1 MKRKYEKNLFVY
13 LIMGIA
19 IAISL
24 FEMWNNEKAKECKE
38 AYDRFLEEQMY
49 NEDFYYPEDV
59 RYEYV
64 FIDKDNIPELLLADG
79 DSHVSRVGLYTYNKK
94 LKQVDFLAS
103 FSSFGE
109 IQYVPKGN
117 TIISQ
122 YGNHGYYHQ
131 VYSKMEDNEIH
142 LKAIFLS
149 DGSKGEQKYYGGFSV
164 NEDFT
169 GGYGKSNSGE
179 DIFDTLPEG
188 TEEYRISEE
197 EYEKLTGE
205 LEAGSIS
212 IGYDDMQ
219 RL

>member
-79 DSHVSRVGLYTYNKK
+79 DSHVSRVGVYAYNKEV
-94 LKQVDFLAS
+94 KQVEFLAS

-109 IQYVPKGN
+109 IDYVPKKN

-122 YGNHGYYHQ
+122 YGNHGYYYQ
-131 VYSKMEDNEIH
+131 VYSKIEDNEIK
-142 LKAIFLS
+142 LKAVFLS
-149 DGSKGEQKYYGGFSV
+149 DGSEEEQKYYEGLGVS
-164 NEDFT
+164 EDFT
-169 GGYGKSNSGE
+169 GGYGKPNLEES
-179 DIFDTLPEG
+179 IFDTLPKG
-188 TEEYRISEE
+188 AEEYRISAE
-197 EYEKLTGE
+197 EYEKKIEE
-205 LEAGSIS
+205 LGKGSIT

-219 RL
+219 KL